1 MKILKKKNINEEAEV
16 LVNKQTLDLDK
27 DSLTPTVDHEVT
39 AILLSKEHNE
49 ESAKENIEASGIE
62 KVAKE
67 VVDEIQDPK
76 KDTPAPKTPSL
87 KPYTEAKLVV
97 DRKELGALIKESVKA
112 GRSYKIRRSLKEGF
126 RYVFEDFEAEYPE
139 CYFVCHSD
147 EDANNENGYFDTLED
162 AKAYAEAN
170 PEICCIFKVC
180 DNEEEKVWI
189 RDELEEEKINIDYV
203 VSLFGDDSHYYKE
216 DDKVRCSTDISGAT
230 KFNKK
235 KDISILNI
243 VSDVCES
250 QRKYMPENEVA
261 HLFDLNTLEEVYEK
275 DEDYFINSGLVK
287 IISVYKNKKIELP
300 ESLKE
305 GLVARKKNSARIS
318 KDKNC
323 IYFEYPVLR
332 DPNDKFSEETRI
344 IFDTNTD
351 KPVFFEIESSL
362 SDDEVL
368 AKVEEARKFVKDHN
382 LEGKAHMIYET
393 NAATR
398 IMQAEKNKGIKKNDD
413 IVIEELKG
421 NDAHNFP
428 QYLYSEI
435 LELIR
440 EFSDRGITEAD
451 LNKAIEFCLTHLKDD
466 PRIPKSFFNNQAN
479 VESIE
484 NKSLAEAVV
493 TPVSEPGDSLEDVKS
508 SKGYQIEC
516 KFKDN
521 SEWCDLDGCDG
532 IDYEIDEASNG
543 ELSKYKK
550 KNPTE
555 YVFPTKEIADKFASM
570 VRKYS
575 EKYGISEV
583 RVKENH
589 DESLKE
595 GLKKGQKSFL
605 SMIKKYI
612 DEHNA
617 EDIEEA
623 DNIDEFLYNMYF
635 NVLDANEI
643 DIPYSVLKEFCEDP
657 DNISSDED
665 ENIFNFYIVSDE
677 LKEKVK
683 KLLDQKFNS
692 SDPEDIVENLSES
705 HEEGLIEEDPE
716 IEIDNIETFEP
727 TDEKA
732 KSTMTTIKDAGEGAM
747 FAFKDTL
754 KDLFNLKIKVSDLQK
769 LLSDSS
775 EWLLDLLGFNAEH
788 EEEIHPEEIP
798 EKPVPVEEPEMVGGE
813 FDEVAPVTDVST
825 ININDFDEVEPVEYE
840 EEEDTNFFV
849 GD

>member
-112 GRSYKIRRSLKEGF
+112 GRSYKIKRSLKEGF

-189 RDELEEEKINIDYV
+189 RVEESKETTNECSKVKEAVHVCPECEKSPCECDSKKEMEEDVDARPNHTKLLGFIEEGILDYQ
-203 VSLFGDDSHYYKE
+203 
-216 DDKVRCSTDISGAT
+216 T
-230 KFNKK
+230 
-235 KDISILNI
+235 
-243 VSDVCES
+243 
-250 QRKYMPENEVA
+250 VA
-261 HLFDLNTLEEVYEK
+261 EALM
-275 DEDYFINSGLVK
+275 
-287 IISVYKNKKIELP
+287 
-300 ESLKE
+300 
-305 GLVARKKNSARIS
+305 SAA
-318 KDKNC
+318 
-323 IYFEYPVLR
+323 
-332 DPNDKFSEETRI
+332 
-344 IFDTNTD
+344 
-351 KPVFFEIESSL
+351 
-362 SDDEVL
+362 SDDEIG
-368 AKVEEARKFVKDHN
+368 E
-382 LEGKAHMIYET
+382 
-393 NAATR
+393 
-398 IMQAEKNKGIKKNDD
+398 
-413 IVIEELKG
+413 VIE
-421 NDAHNFP
+421 
-428 QYLYSEI
+428 LYGWGE
-435 LELIR
+435 
-440 EFSDRGITEAD
+440 T
-451 LNKAIEFCLTHLKDD
+451 
-466 PRIPKSFFNNQAN
+466 
-479 VESIE
+479 
-484 NKSLAEAVV
+484 LAEAVV
-493 TPVSEPGDSLEDVKS
+493 TPISEPGDILED
-508 SKGYQIEC
+508 
-516 KFKDN
+516 
-521 SEWCDLDGCDG
+521 
-532 IDYEIDEASNG
+532 
-543 ELSKYKK
+543 
-550 KNPTE
+550 
-555 YVFPTKEIADKFASM
+555 
-570 VRKYS
+570 
-575 EKYGISEV
+575 
-583 RVKENH
+583 

-705 HEEGLIEEDPE
+705 HEEGFIEEDPE

-775 EWLLDLLGFNAEH
+775 EWLLDLLGFNGEH
-788 EEEIHPEEIP
+788 EEEIHSEEIP

>member
-180 DNEEEKVWI
+180 DNEEEKVWS
-189 RDELEEEKINIDYV
+189 RVEESKETTNECSKVKEAVNVCPECEK
-203 VSLFGDDSHYYKE
+203 SPCECDSKKEMKE
-216 DDKVRCSTDISGAT
+216 DVDARPNHT
-230 KFNKK
+230 KLLGF
-235 KDISILNI
+235 IEEGIL
-243 VSDVCES
+243 DY
-250 QRKYMPENEVA
+250 KTVA
-261 HLFDLNTLEEVYEK
+261 EALM
-275 DEDYFINSGLVK
+275 
-287 IISVYKNKKIELP
+287 
-300 ESLKE
+300 
-305 GLVARKKNSARIS
+305 SAA
-318 KDKNC
+318 
-323 IYFEYPVLR
+323 
-332 DPNDKFSEETRI
+332 
-344 IFDTNTD
+344 
-351 KPVFFEIESSL
+351 
-362 SDDEVL
+362 SDDEIGEIIEL
-368 AKVEEARKFVKDHN
+368 YGWGDT
-382 LEGKAHMIYET
+382 L
-393 NAATR
+393 
-398 IMQAEKNKGIKKNDD
+398 D
-413 IVIEELKG
+413 EELKG
-421 NDAHNFP
+421 NDAHNFS

-440 EFSDRGITEAD
+440 QFSDRGITEAD
-451 LNKAIEFCLTHLKDD
+451 LNKAIEFCNTHLKDD

-479 VESIE
+479 VESIDE
-484 NKSLAEAVV
+484 PLEEAVV

-555 YVFPTKEIADKFASM
+555 YVFPTKEIADKFASI

-575 EKYGISEV
+575 EKYGITRV

-692 SDPEDIVENLSES
+692 SDPEDIVENLSEA
-705 HEEGLIEEDPE
+705 HEEGFIEEDPE

-754 KDLFNLKIKVSDLQK
+754 KDLFNLKMKVSDLQK

-775 EWLLDLLGFNAEH
+775 EWLLDLLGFNGEH
-788 EEEIHPEEIP
+788 EEEIHSEEIP
-798 EKPVPVEEPEMVGGE
+798 EEPVPVEEPEMVGGE